1 VAPEPH
7 QASPPG
13 QEMML
18 QLMAQQSRILEQLAN
33 PRAVLDTTHGGS
45 SKSTSGPSDQEKL
58 RSTTP
63 EFSKINGP
71 EHPDAGERLFDWL
84 AAGDRDLRHLCGS
97 PGLVGPCGRISHRG
111 LQSVQRPNPLTG

>member
-1 VAPEPH
+1 
-7 QASPPG
+7 
-13 QEMML
+13 MML

-33 PRAVLDTTHGGS
+33 PRAVLDTAHGGS
-45 SKSTSGPSDQEKL
+45 SRSLSGPSDQEKL

-84 AAGDRDLRHLCGS
+84 WMLGTEISDICVGAQVWWDRVVASATEAYNRYS
-97 PGLVGPCGRISHRG
+97 KAESSHRINI
-111 LQSVQRPNPLTG
+111 SAA

>member
-1 VAPEPH
+1 
-7 QASPPG
+7 
-13 QEMML
+13 ML

-33 PRAVLDTTHGGS
+33 PRAVLDTAHGGS
-45 SKSTSGPSDQEKL
+45 SRSLSGPSDQEKL

-84 AAGDRDLRHLCGS
+84 WLLETVISDICRS

-111 LQSVQRPNPLTG
+111 LQSV